1 MQIFTY
7 QNLPMIKQLFTGA
20 LAAFTIATPV
30 QARIEAGSA
39 ALFETLQQVGVNID
53 VNPESCGTGFDGYY
67 NSDKRYMILCI
78 ADVPTANDGNTLRHE
93 SWHHLQACAARK
105 RGKSG
110 IRPVLEDDT
119 ELKAFVAKVLPQAQI
134 DRIVNSYGAKSV
146 PNELEAFA
154 SAQYFSSTEITQL
167 LKHWCN

>member
-1 MQIFTY
+1 
-7 QNLPMIKQLFTGA
+7 MIKHFFTAA
-20 LAAFTIATPV
+20 LAAFTIASPV
-30 QARIEAGSA
+30 QARVEAGSA

-67 NSDKRYMILCI
+67 NSEKQYMILCI
-78 ADVPTANDGNTLRHE
+78 NEVPNANDTNTLRHE
-93 SWHHLQACAARK
+93 SWHHVQACAAKK
-105 RGKSG
+105 RGQSG
-110 IRPVLEDDT
+110 IRPVLENAS

-134 DRIVNSYGAKSV
+134 DRIVNSYGEKSV

-167 LKHWCN
+167 LKHWCS